1 MKMEEIP
8 TFAGL
13 GIHSERHIAALRSA
27 PKHFTKER
35 IQRATLLSGLT
46 LEYAI
51 VSSDNEAGTED
62 FPEERVV
69 LITGYTM
76 TKEGWAPSIDILL
89 DKWNTKAH
97 GRKLKILSFD
107 NRGAGGSD
115 APFARYTTSAMAQDT
130 VSLLDY
136 VGWDSAHVV
145 GGSMGGMIA
154 TELAATVPERVRSLS
169 LLVTTRGAYLPHP
182 RMWKPFLGAVL
193 GSMQCAMELLY
204 PSVILD
210 NPIGGRDGL
219 TVQDV
224 LKAYHSTPQ
233 CENAFP
239 PLHALV
245 AQGVACLTHWVSD
258 ERLELVAKAGF
269 PILII
274 TGKQDIMIPPENSVT
289 LVERLK
295 GDHVHTLFFETGGH
309 GAFFQFVEEIAVG
322 LVQTIQ
328 RGSCKK

>member
-145 GGSMGGMIA
+145 GG
-154 TELAATVPERVRSLS
+154 R
-169 LLVTTRGAYLPHP
+169 
-182 RMWKPFLGAVL
+182 
-193 GSMQCAMELLY
+193 
-204 PSVILD
+204 
-210 NPIGGRDGL
+210 
-219 TVQDV
+219 
-224 LKAYHSTPQ
+224 
-233 CENAFP
+233 
-239 PLHALV
+239 
-245 AQGVACLTHWVSD
+245 
-258 ERLELVAKAGF
+258 
-269 PILII
+269 
-274 TGKQDIMIPPENSVT
+274 
-289 LVERLK
+289 
-295 GDHVHTLFFETGGH
+295 
-309 GAFFQFVEEIAVG
+309 
-322 LVQTIQ
+322 
-328 RGSCKK
+328 